1 MYWAVNALRKLF
13 IPLLVISL
21 GALSAVTITACGDE
35 EREEVE
41 VSLTDRDLR
50 PGRVEVVDGEL
61 EFVVK
66 NDGRRPHTFAVET
79 PDGVERTK
87 ELEPGEEERLEV
99 TLPDGRYRM
108 YDPRGNYRALGVR
121 GTVVVGE
128 EDTATVT
135 EETVTERTVEEE
147 EPDVEEPPVTVTE
160 RDPQPAPRAPSP
172 QPQPQPAPTPPPTVT
187 ERVPV
192 EPPPENP

>member
-1 MYWAVNALRKLF
+1 MNALRKHF
-13 IPLLVISL
+13 IALLVISL
-21 GALSAVTITACGDE
+21 GALSAVTITACSDE

-41 VSLTDRDLR
+41 VSMTERDLS
-50 PGRVEVVDGEL
+50 PGRVEVADGEL

-87 ELEPGEEERLEV
+87 ALEPGEEERLSV

-108 YDPRGNYRALGVR
+108 YDPRGNYRAQGVR

-128 EDTATVT
+128 EDTDTVT
-135 EETVTERTVEEE
+135 EKTVTERTVEEE
-147 EPDVEEPPVTVTE
+147 EPQDAEEPPVTVTE
-160 RDPQPAPRAPSP
+160 REVQPAPRTPKPQPAPT
-172 QPQPQPAPTPPPTVT
+172 PTPPPTVT

-192 EPPPENP
+192 EPPPDSP